1 MGNIV
6 TGNYSFLYFL
16 TYLEENLAVCWQ
28 NIFQAKFPRILFS
41 IDCRLQQARLVS
53 VSQCV
58 NTVSNCWMISEA
70 EANMVWAEIRAGWF
84 TGSPRLRCC

>member
-1 MGNIV
+1 M
-6 TGNYSFLYFL
+6 
-16 TYLEENLAVCWQ
+16 CWQ

-70 EANMVWAEIRAGWF
+70 EANMVWAEIRQAGSLGESEIKKLL
-84 TGSPRLRCC
+84 TPALLCLKDRVKGP